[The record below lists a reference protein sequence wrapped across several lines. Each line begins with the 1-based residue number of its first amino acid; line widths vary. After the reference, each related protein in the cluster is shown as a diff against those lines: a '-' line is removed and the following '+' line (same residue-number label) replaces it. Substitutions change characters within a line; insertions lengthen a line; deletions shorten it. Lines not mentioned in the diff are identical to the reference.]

1 MKTAAVIDLDGTLVA
16 GNTFTLYVRSLFP
29 RRPRI
34 ILPVLLRKLRLISHA
49 RAKEQIMQAGA
60 PDKFLQQFVDRLCG
74 LVRPDVLALS
84 ENCEVR
90 ILATAAPEA
99 YSLPLGQLLGFTHI
113 LATRKGLPENK
124 SEEKCRRVVELL
136 EAENATLKVG
146 ATDHPDDSPLVRAFP
161 EADWHIIGS
170 RYTLADF

>member
-29 RRPRI
+29 RRPLI

-74 LVRPDVLALS
+74 LVRPEVLALAKA
-84 ENCEVR
+84 CDVR
-90 ILATAAPEA
+90 ILATAAPETYA
-99 YSLPLGQLLGFTHI
+99 LPLGRRLGFTHI
-113 LATRKGLPENK
+113 LATRKGEAENK
-124 SEEKCRRVVELL
+124 SEEKCRRV
-136 EAENATLKVG
+136 AEVLDAGNATLKVG
-146 ATDHPDDSPLVRAFP
+146 ATDHPDDRQLVRAFP
-161 EADWHIIGS
+161 EADWHIIGP